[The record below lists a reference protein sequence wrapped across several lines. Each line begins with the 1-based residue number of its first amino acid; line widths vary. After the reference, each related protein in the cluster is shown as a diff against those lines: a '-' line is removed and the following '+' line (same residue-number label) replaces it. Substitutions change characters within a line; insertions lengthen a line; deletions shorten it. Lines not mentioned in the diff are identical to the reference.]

1 MMFRKARM
9 SLVFL
14 LIIAHHT
21 AVLATENGSDS
32 YPSGAEGVL
41 AGALPPPGFYGQT
54 FYVNYHASRF
64 VDKHGKSM
72 IPGFGLN
79 LNGVVERLIYMTDY
93 TLIGGQLGFYVA
105 QPVFDLRISQGGQ
118 RGNRKG
124 ISDTL
129 AAVMLGWHSGN
140 HHWAAAIEGVFPT
153 GEYDRDR
160 MVNLGKNYYTAR
172 PIFVYSYHQ
181 PDGWDLST
189 KLSYSFNTENHDTD
203 YLSGQYFA
211 GDFSLGYSFAPGW
224 ILALQG
230 YAFKQ
235 LTSDKLSGDKIGFRG
250 QSIALGPGIQYQG
263 KRWSLEGRY
272 TSETAVENRSQG
284 NYTWVKLTLA
294 F

>member
-1 MMFRKARM
+1 MNFSSLKAGLL
-9 SLVFL
+9 SGFL
-14 LIIAHHT
+14 FACPLMA
-21 AVLATENGSDS
+21 LATENGGDT

-54 FYVNYHASRF
+54 FYINYHASRF
-64 VDKHGKSM
+64 NDKHGKSM

-79 LNGVVERLIYMTDY
+79 LNGVVERLIYMTDQDV
-93 TLIGGQLGFYVA
+93 IGGKLGFYVA
-105 QPVFDLRISQGGQ
+105 QPFFDLRVSQAGI
-118 RGNRKG
+118 RGDRKG
-124 ISDTL
+124 IADTL
-129 AAVMLGWHSGN
+129 AAAMVGWHSGN
-140 HHWAAAIEGVFPT
+140 HHWAAAVEGVFPT
-153 GEYDRDR
+153 GEYNRHR
-160 MVNLGKNYYTAR
+160 MVNLGKNYYTLR

-224 ILALQG
+224 ILAVQG

-235 LTSDKLSGDKIGFRG
+235 MTSDESHGHKIGFRG

-263 KRWSLEGRY
+263 KTWSLEGRY
-272 TSETAVENRSQG
+272 TSETAVENRPQG
-284 NYTWVKLTLA
+284 NYTWLKLTLA